1 MNREIYISEQAFL
14 AIVFA
19 AAEVY
24 RRESYGLLF
33 GYALPGKTIVEGAL
47 PYQTAERRFS
57 EVSLF
62 ERQNKVIQSLIARF
76 PKHEYLGEFHSHADF
91 RGREAQA
98 ALTPE
103 DLDSM
108 TPGEIAIVVAVN
120 PRLRKRPWSTN
131 ADGSL
136 SGTLGPWRFTI
147 AGFALAPARLSPP
160 HCGGMPSLRRSP
172 FNPPFDHAQG
182 PEALEG
188 QPARHSL
195 KGDGGSAILPAVALA
210 KAGRNPKSARPRIL
224 RARVSCPYAVGLLR
238 NA

>member
-1 MNREIYISEQAFL
+1 MNREIYISDQAFL

-33 GYALPGKTIVEGAL
+33 GYALPGKTIVSGAL
-47 PYQTAERRFS
+47 AYQTAERRFS

-62 ERQNKVIQSLIARF
+62 ERENKVIQSIIARF
-76 PKHEYLGEFHSHADF
+76 PKHEYLGEFHSHADY

-98 ALTPE
+98 ALTDD
-103 DLDSM
+103 DLLDMHES
-108 TPGEIAIVVAVN
+108 EIAIVVAVN
-120 PRLRKRPWSTN
+120 PRRRNVPWAAN

-136 SGTLGPWRFTI
+136 SGTLGSWRFTI
-147 AGFALAPARLSPP
+147 AGFTLAPTRLSKPADKPP
-160 HCGGMPSLRRSP
+160 LHRGESAGCRSLRVPRSE
-172 FNPPFDHAQG
+172 F
-182 PEALEG
+182 
-188 QPARHSL
+188 R
-195 KGDGGSAILPAVALA
+195 VA
-210 KAGRNPKSARPRIL
+210 SRPRIL

>member
-14 AIVFA
+14 AVIFA

-33 GYALPGKTIVEGAL
+33 GYALPGKVIVEGAL

-120 PRLRKRPWSTN
+120 PRLRMVPWSTTS
-131 ADGSL
+131 DGAL
-136 SGTLGPWRFTI
+136 SGTLGPWRFRI
-147 AGFALAPARLSPP
+147 AGFALAPTPLSPP
-160 HCGGMPSLRRSP
+160 HRGGMPSPPVRRSVARRPPLGRPP
-172 FNPPFDHAQG
+172 FNPQ
-182 PEALEG
+182 
-188 QPARHSL
+188 
-195 KGDGGSAILPAVALA
+195 SAI
-210 KAGRNPKSARPRIL
+210 RNPQSARPRIL

>member
-1 MNREIYISEQAFL
+1 MNREITISEQAFL
-14 AIVFA
+14 AIVVA

-33 GYALPGKTIVEGAL
+33 GYALPGKAIVSGAL

-108 TPGEIAIVVAVN
+108 TPGEIALVVAVN
-120 PRLRKRPWSTN
+120 PRRRNVPWAVN
-131 ADGSL
+131 ADGAL
-136 SGTLGPWRFTI
+136 SGTLGPWRFTL
-147 AGFALAPARLSPP
+147 AGFTLAPPR
-160 HCGGMPSLRRSP
+160 PSKPADESRRSRDESAGTRRSP
-172 FNPPFDHAQG
+172 LRLPFRT
-182 PEALEG
+182 PNSALRT
-188 QPARHSL
+188 PHSC
-195 KGDGGSAILPAVALA
+195 P
-210 KAGRNPKSARPRIL
+210 RPRIR
-224 RARVSCPYAVGLLR
+224 RARLSCPYAVGLLR

>member
-1 MNREIYISEQAFL
+1 MKREIYISEQAFL
-14 AIVFA
+14 AVVFA

-33 GYALPGKTIVEGAL
+33 GYALPDKIIVEGAL

-57 EVSLF
+57 EVCLF

-76 PKHEYLGEFHSHADF
+76 PKHEYLGEFHSHADY

-120 PRLRKRPWSTN
+120 PKRRRVPWSAR

-136 SGTLGPWRFTI
+136 SGTLGPWRFTL
-147 AGFALAPARLSPP
+147 AAFTLAPAPP
-160 HCGGMPSLRRSP
+160 SKPADEPRPHRDESAGTRRSP
-172 FNPPFDHAQG
+172 LRLSSFNP
-182 PEALEG
+182 
-188 QPARHSL
+188 
-195 KGDGGSAILPAVALA
+195 KSAI
-210 KAGRNPKSARPRIL
+210 RNPKSARPRIL
-224 RARVSCPYAVGLLR
+224 RARVSCPYAVRLLR

>member
-14 AIVFA
+14 PVVFA

-33 GYALPGKTIVEGAL
+33 GYALPGKVIVEGAL

-76 PKHEYLGEFHSHADF
+76 PKHEYLGEFHSHADY

-108 TPGEIAIVVAVN
+108 TPGEIAIVVAIN
-120 PRLRKRPWSTN
+120 PKRRMVPWSTN

-147 AGFALAPARLSPP
+147 AGFALAPARLSKPADESRLHRGEFHPP
-160 HCGGMPSLRRSP
+160 GRAAGCRSLRVPSSESR
-172 FNPPFDHAQG
+172 
-182 PEALEG
+182 
-188 QPARHSL
+188 
-195 KGDGGSAILPAVALA
+195 VA
-210 KAGRNPKSARPRIL
+210 SRPRIL

>member
-33 GYALPGKTIVEGAL
+33 GYALPGKVIVEGAL

-76 PKHEYLGEFHSHADF
+76 PKHEYLGEFHSHADY

-108 TPGEIAIVVAVN
+108 TPGEIAIVVAIN
-120 PRLRKRPWSTN
+120 PKLRMVPWSTN
-131 ADGSL
+131 ADGAL
-136 SGTLGPWRFTI
+136 SGTLGQWRFTI
-147 AGFALAPARLSPP
+147 AGFALAPKPPLPLTLSREPKFTRRGGANARRSKPADEPRLHRGEFHPP
-160 HCGGMPSLRRSP
+160 WRAAGCRSLRIP
-172 FNPPFDHAQG
+172 
-182 PEALEG
+182 
-188 QPARHSL
+188 HSEL
-195 KGDGGSAILPAVALA
+195 RTPHSCP
-210 KAGRNPKSARPRIL
+210 RPRIL

>member
-1 MNREIYISEQAFL
+1 MKEIYISEQAFL

-33 GYALPGKTIVEGAL
+33 GYALPGKVIVEGAL

-76 PKHEYLGEFHSHADF
+76 PKHEYLGEFHSHADY

-108 TPGEIAIVVAVN
+108 TPGEIAIVVAIN
-120 PRLRKRPWSTN
+120 PRLRMVPWSTTS
-131 ADGSL
+131 DGAL
-136 SGTLGPWRFTI
+136 SGTLGQWRFRI
-147 AGFALAPARLSPP
+147 AGFALAPAPPLPLTLSREPKFTR
-160 HCGGMPSLRRSP
+160 GGGASARRSP
-172 FNPPFDHAQG
+172 KTPTSRRSPRG
-182 PEALEG
+182 
-188 QPARHSL
+188 
-195 KGDGGSAILPAVALA
+195 LPV
-210 KAGRNPKSARPRIL
+210 RTPKSARPRIL

>member
-14 AIVFA
+14 AVIFA

-33 GYALPGKTIVEGAL
+33 GYALPGKVIVEGAL

-76 PKHEYLGEFHSHADF
+76 PKHEYLGEFHSHADY

-131 ADGSL
+131 ADGAL

-147 AGFALAPARLSPP
+147 AGFALAPTPP
-160 HCGGMPSLRRSP
+160 RAGCHAFACESVPLPRRPPLGRPP
-172 FNPPFDHAQG
+172 FNPQ
-182 PEALEG
+182 
-188 QPARHSL
+188 
-195 KGDGGSAILPAVALA
+195 SAI
-210 KAGRNPKSARPRIL
+210 RNPQSARPRIL

>member
-33 GYALPGKTIVEGAL
+33 GHALPGKVIVSGAL
-47 PYQTAERRFS
+47 AYQTAERRFS

-62 ERQNKVIQSLIARF
+62 QRPNKVIQSLIARF

-108 TPGEIAIVVAVN
+108 TPGEIALVVAVN
-120 PRLRKRPWSTN
+120 PRLRKRPWSAN
-131 ADGSL
+131 ADGAL
-136 SGTLGPWRFTI
+136 SGTLGSWRFTI
-147 AGFALAPARLSPP
+147 AGFALAPTPTAP
-160 HCGGMPSLRRSP
+160 LRRPP
-172 FNPPFDHAQG
+172 FNPQSETC
-182 PEALEG
+182 PE
-188 QPARHSL
+188 RSRR
-195 KGDGGSAILPAVALA
+195 I
-210 KAGRNPKSARPRIL
+210 RNPKSARPRIL

>member
-33 GYALPGKTIVEGAL
+33 GYALPAKVIVEGAL

-62 ERQNKVIQSLIARF
+62 ERENKVIQSLIARF
-76 PKHEYLGEFHSHADF
+76 PKHEYLGEFHSHADY

-131 ADGSL
+131 ADGAL

-147 AGFALAPARLSPP
+147 AGFTLAPTRLSKPADEPRLHRGEFHPP
-160 HCGGMPSLRRSP
+160 GRAAGTRRSP
-172 FNPPFDHAQG
+172 
-182 PEALEG
+182 L
-188 QPARHSL
+188 SL
-195 KGDGGSAILPAVALA
+195 PV
-210 KAGRNPKSARPRIL
+210 RNPRSALRNPQSARPRIL

>member
-33 GYALPGKTIVEGAL
+33 GYALPGKVIVEGAL
-47 PYQTAERRFS
+47 AYQTAERRFS
-57 EVSLF
+57 EVCLF

-103 DLDSM
+103 DLASM
-108 TPGEIAIVVAVN
+108 SDTEIALIVAIN
-120 PRLRKRPWSTN
+120 PKLRMVPWSTH
-131 ADGSL
+131 ADGAL
-136 SGTLGPWRFTI
+136 SGTLGSWRFTI
-147 AGFALAPARLSPP
+147 AGFALAPARPLPPTLSREPKFTRR
-160 HCGGMPSLRRSP
+160 GGASARRSP
-172 FNPPFDHAQG
+172 KTPTPRRSPLSLPVRTPNS
-182 PEALEG
+182 ALRT
-188 QPARHSL
+188 PHSC
-195 KGDGGSAILPAVALA
+195 P
-210 KAGRNPKSARPRIL
+210 RPRIL

>member
-1 MNREIYISEQAFL
+1 MNRKIHISEQAFL
-14 AIVFA
+14 AVIFA

-33 GYALPGKTIVEGAL
+33 GYALPGKIVVEGAL

-62 ERQNKVIQSLIARF
+62 ERENKVIQSLIARF
-76 PKHEYLGEFHSHADF
+76 PKHEYLGEFHSHADY

-108 TPGEIAIVVAVN
+108 APGEIALVVAVN
-120 PRLRKRPWSTN
+120 PRLRKRPWSTS

-136 SGTLGPWRFTI
+136 SGTLGAWRFTL
-147 AGFALAPARLSPP
+147 AAFTLAPARLRRPP
-160 HCGGMPSLRRSP
+160 LKPADESRRLVHRSP
-172 FNPPFDHAQG
+172 
-182 PEALEG
+182 
-188 QPARHSL
+188 
-195 KGDGGSAILPAVALA
+195 KGEGGSRDES
-210 KAGRNPKSARPRIL
+210 AGYRSL
-224 RARVSCPYAVGLLR
+224 RARISCPYATTLLR

>member
-1 MNREIYISEQAFL
+1 MKEIYISEQAFL

-33 GYALPGKTIVEGAL
+33 GYALPGKVIVEGAL

-76 PKHEYLGEFHSHADF
+76 PKHEYLGEFHSHADY

-108 TPGEIAIVVAVN
+108 TPGEIAIVVAIN
-120 PRLRKRPWSTN
+120 PRLRMVPWSTTS
-131 ADGSL
+131 DGAL
-136 SGTLGPWRFTI
+136 SGTLGQWRFRI
-147 AGFALAPARLSPP
+147 AGFALAPKPR
-160 HCGGMPSLRRSP
+160 HERSLPAGAGKSRRSRSTPRRSP
-172 FNPPFDHAQG
+172 RG
-182 PEALEG
+182 
-188 QPARHSL
+188 
-195 KGDGGSAILPAVALA
+195 LPV
-210 KAGRNPKSARPRIL
+210 RTPKSARPRIL

>member
-1 MNREIYISEQAFL
+1 MNREIYVSEQAFL

-33 GYALPGKTIVEGAL
+33 GHALPGKVIVSGAL
-47 PYQTAERRFS
+47 AYQTAERRFS
-57 EVSLF
+57 EVCLF
-62 ERQNKVIQSLIARF
+62 ERQNKTVQSLIARF

-98 ALTPE
+98 GLTPE

-120 PRLRKRPWSTN
+120 PRRRNVPWAAN

-136 SGTLGPWRFTI
+136 SGTLGPWRFTLT
-147 AGFALAPARLSPP
+147 GFALAPKS
-160 HCGGMPSLRRSP
+160 STSRRSP
-172 FNPPFDHAQG
+172 FNP
-182 PEALEG
+182 
-188 QPARHSL
+188 
-195 KGDGGSAILPAVALA
+195 KSAI
-210 KAGRNPKSARPRIL
+210 RNPKCTPRIL
-224 RARVSCPYAVGLLR
+224 RARLSCPYAVGHLR

>member
-1 MNREIYISEQAFL
+1 MNREIYVSEQAFL

-33 GYALPGKTIVEGAL
+33 GHALPGKVIVSGAL
-47 PYQTAERRFS
+47 AYQTAERRFS
-57 EVSLF
+57 EVALF
-62 ERQNKVIQSLIARF
+62 QRQNKIIQSLVARF

-98 ALTPE
+98 GLTPE
-103 DLDSM
+103 DRDSM
-108 TPGEIAIVVAVN
+108 APGEIALVVAVN
-120 PRLRKRPWSTN
+120 PKRRRVPWAAN

-136 SGTLGPWRFTI
+136 SGTLGPWRFTL
-147 AGFALAPARLSPP
+147 AGFAPAPARLSKHADSPRL
-160 HCGGMPSLRRSP
+160 HRDESAGCRSLRVPRSA
-172 FNPPFDHAQG
+172 F
-182 PEALEG
+182 
-188 QPARHSL
+188 R
-195 KGDGGSAILPAVALA
+195 VAS
-210 KAGRNPKSARPRIL
+210 PPRIL